1 MQIIKWFFSLAI
13 VTAIGLGIVYFL
25 PTDIKSKALQK
36 VSGIIPESIKAEAEK
51 LVMTPPEERAR
62 IISQIEDGMKKIKE
76 EAPETAKDI
85 VIKTEALLE
94 DLKNKN
100 GEESIAE
107 IVKKKIV
114 TSFFDNGTTTCDTK

>member
-51 LVMTPPEERAR
+51 LVMTPPEERAE

-107 IVKKKIV
+107 IVKKKVID
-114 TSFFDNGTTTCDTK
+114 SFFSNGTTTCDTK

>member
-25 PTDIKSKALQK
+25 PTDIKSKALQR

-51 LVMTPPEERAR
+51 LVMTPPEERAK

-114 TSFFDNGTTTCDTK
+114 DSFFDNGTTTCDTK